1 VFLAYRDAMA
11 IPKLALFLVLLL
23 QYAQLKVVFAIVI
36 SACEFYSIMGR
47 MVRKAHAGNQSPCQ
61 QRRAA
66 RAMV

>member
-1 VFLAYRDAMA
+1 MA

-23 QYAQLKVVFAIVI
+23 QYTLLKVVFTIVI
-36 SACEFYSIMGR
+36 FACESHCITVKG
-47 MVRKAHAGNQSPCQ
+47 VRKAHPEDQSLCQ